1 MGKEDYSLHKVDF
14 CFTSV
19 LKGVKNQEWMNV
31 VDKMND
37 LSKYEI
43 AYS

>member
-1 MGKEDYSLHKVDF
+1 MLIIYRLQTYE
-14 CFTSV
+14 
-19 LKGVKNQEWMNV
+19 GVKNQEWMNV
-31 VDKMND
+31 VDKMNY